1 MRFVADGTGNTK
13 RGSNV
18 MRKNGGVVSGGLLIL
33 LILCCSIFAETAEE
47 ILEKVDKNT
56 VVTSASYQAK
66 MVISLGGTMR
76 EKEFT
81 GYGKGKESAYMEFIS
96 PARDKGTRFLKIGDE
111 MWIYLPEVEKATK
124 IAGHMLRQSMMG
136 SDFSYDDVAENDRLL
151 DLYEAELTGTDTI
164 DGVACYVMELI
175 AKVEEVNYYK
185 RKVWVSEESFIGIR
199 EELYAKSGK
208 LLKEITVGEF
218 KKIGSRNYPTRV
230 RMVNKLR
237 KDTYTE
243 LIFEDIK
250 LDVSIPSRIFS
261 KSYLE
266 RK

>member
-1 MRFVADGTGNTK
+1 MIGGMRNERNNTMS
-13 RGSNV
+13 RNERIV
-18 MRKNGGVVSGGLLIL
+18 WGGLAML
-33 LILCCSIFAETAEE
+33 LVIWCPVCAQTAEE
-47 ILEKVDKNT
+47 ILKKVDGNT
-56 VVTSASYQAK
+56 VVRSARYQAK
-66 MVISLGGTMR
+66 MLISLGGTVR

-81 GYGKGKESAYMEFIS
+81 GYAQGKKYAYMEFTS

-111 MWIYLPEVEKATK
+111 MWIYLPEVERATK

-136 SDFSYDDVAENDRLL
+136 SDFSYDDVAENERLL
-151 DLYEAELTGTDTI
+151 DLYEAEIIGTDSI
-164 DGVACYVMELI
+164 DGEVCFALELM
-175 AKVEEVNYYK
+175 AKIEEVTYYK
-185 RKVWVSEESFIGIR
+185 RKVWVSKETFIPLR

-218 KKIGSRNYPTRV
+218 EKMGDRNYPTKV
-230 RMVNKLR
+230 TMVNKLR

-243 LIFEDIK
+243 LILEDVK